1 MYFRILFKF
10 FTFIMN
16 LASLQKEVYQNIRE
30 VPDFPIPGVL
40 FKDISP
46 LLLKPSLVKNIV
58 LGLCEPFRNQGIT
71 KIIGIESRGFILGS
85 LMSQEL
91 NAGFVIVRKKGK
103 LPPHNL
109 EVSYDL
115 EYGSAIIEMPE
126 FAIQSDDVVLIHDDL
141 LATGGT
147 ASAAAQFV
155 QQKNAKLAGFSF
167 LINLKDLGG
176 YEKLF
181 KISSK
186 IEYLIEY

>member
-1 MYFRILFKF
+1 
-10 FTFIMN
+10 MN
-16 LASLQKEVYQNIRE
+16 PTSFQQEIYQNIRE

-46 LLLKPSLVKNIV
+46 LLLKPDLVRKV
-58 LGLCEPFRNQGIT
+58 VQGLCEPFYHQGIT
-71 KIIGIESRGFILGS
+71 KIIGIESRGFIFGS
-85 LMSQEL
+85 LMAQKL

-103 LPPHNL
+103 LPPQNL

-115 EYGSAIIEMPE
+115 EYGSAVIEMPE
-126 FAIQSDDVVLIHDDL
+126 FAIHEKDIVLIHDDL

-167 LINLKDLGG
+167 LINLKNLGG
-176 YEKLF
+176 YEKLS

>member
-1 MYFRILFKF
+1 
-10 FTFIMN
+10 MN
-16 LASLQKEVYQNIRE
+16 LATLQKEIYENIRE

-46 LLLKPSLVKNIV
+46 LLLKPDLVKKV
-58 LGLCEPFRNQGIT
+58 VQGLCEPFLNQGIT

-85 LMSQEL
+85 LMAQEL

-126 FAIQSDDVVLIHDDL
+126 FAIDEKDMVLVHDDL

-155 QQKNAKLAGFSF
+155 QQKKSTAGRFFFFNSP
-167 LINLKDLGG
+167 
-176 YEKLF
+176 
-181 KISSK
+181 
-186 IEYLIEY
+186 